1 MKRREKLEEMNSGG
15 MEEILGVNLRHK
27 SMLVHRTCA
36 STACFQIWYTR
47 SGKPRL
53 PISSTD
59 SKEFACTWRLDA
71 TQTSLMKCVL
81 HIPDSATMNMMI
93 G

>member
-1 MKRREKLEEMNSGG
+1 MKRREKFEEMNGGG

-27 SMLVHRTCA
+27 STLVHRTCA

-53 PISSTD
+53 PISSTVLRNLPALEIRCNQ
-59 SKEFACTWRLDA
+59 SQLDEG
-71 TQTSLMKCVL
+71 VL
-81 HIPDSATMNMMI
+81 YTYRTAQR
-93 G
+93 